1 MRHSSA
7 KDCSMNPIRCAACS
21 LLLAF
26 VAPAWAINKC
36 TDANGKVSFQDAP
49 CVGQGEKIDVRPAMQ
64 GATPIPPSPSAAQEG
79 AFGPSWQRKNFLQS
93 QGIPQARAA
102 VERNQREC
110 AAAPQQQEGVAQSG
124 AATAQSGGRL
134 SVCEGARGRCRQGQS
149 RLRSA
154 YAGTARAVEIAG
166 RRAVQFVTQRPGHAC
181 ALRSGAGFYP
191 FQVNGN
197 LNCLMNPLG
206 T

>member
-1 MRHSSA
+1 
-7 KDCSMNPIRCAACS
+7 MNPIRCAACS

-124 AATAQSGGRL
+124 P
-134 SVCEGARGRCRQGQS
+134 
-149 RLRSA
+149 LR
-154 YAGTARAVEIAG
+154 
-166 RRAVQFVTQRPGHAC
+166 
-181 ALRSGAGFYP
+181 RSLGAGSQFAKERADAASKDKAACEART
-191 FQVNGN
+191 QELRGQLKSLEDELSN
-197 LNCLMNPLG
+197 L
-206 T
+206 